1 MIARIDMRAL
11 TLLAL
16 LTPLP
21 AAAQTFGLPQGCTAY
36 VTIQSR
42 GCMVSHL
49 FTCATDPPGQ
59 QRRADLDESG
69 VIYLGLIDAETQ
81 WLESAGPADGSTE
94 RLLPDPADPASLTN
108 LLASGRDDFAFAT
121 RTDDAFDTVFR
132 GHDALTG
139 ASVVID
145 GVTLLATTFDVTASD
160 TGGGL
165 LWRTTGAEYVHPEWR
180 TFIAGTRTTTT
191 PDDSFERDA
200 TPVAFIFP
208 GEEGFLSSTPRH
220 DCGVM
225 MSKAAAFAA
234 VDSGER
240 N

>member
-1 MIARIDMRAL
+1 
-11 TLLAL
+11 
-16 LTPLP
+16 
-21 AAAQTFGLPQGCTAY
+21 
-36 VTIQSR
+36 
-42 GCMVSHL
+42 
-49 FTCATDPPGQ
+49 
-59 QRRADLDESG
+59 
-69 VIYLGLIDAETQ
+69 
-81 WLESAGPADGSTE
+81 
-94 RLLPDPADPASLTN
+94 LLPDPADPASLTN

-132 GHDALTG
+132 GHDA
-139 ASVVID
+139 
-145 GVTLLATTFDVTASD
+145 LATTFDVTASD